1 MKPLQTIWLVTRRE
15 LVERGMKKAYLIG
28 TLIML
33 AVVVGLVVVPAM
45 LRDDGPQTF
54 RLGVVGAAPADFEPL
69 VSSSLPEDSELELTT
84 FEDREAAVA
93 AIEDEELDAAMVDRT
108 ELLADGDPDTALQ
121 LAVESALQVAA
132 VAEGL
137 ESVGVDAS
145 EAEDVLRPPTP
156 LATVDISGEDN
167 GGTSGA
173 GMAFAATILLFIG
186 IQGNGATLLSAALEE
201 KSSRVVEVLLSVAR
215 PWHLLAGKLL
225 ALSILALL
233 QLGLTVGAALS
244 ANAVVGAFELPAA
257 TGGVVGVGLL
267 MLVVGFLFYASL
279 YAVAGSMATSLEDA
293 QSTSGPLTIAVM
305 GAYFAAI
312 FVVLPNPD
320 GLVTR
325 ILTYVPPTAPFVV
338 PSRMAFGA
346 IPAWEVAASCVV
358 TLATTVVVVRLA
370 GRLYA
375 GTLLAG
381 NKMTWRDAWKAE
393 PVQ

>member
-1 MKPLQTIWLVTRRE
+1 MTPLQTIRLVTRRE
-15 LVERGMKKAYLIG
+15 LVERGLKKGYLIG
-28 TLIML
+28 TLVTIM
-33 AVVVGLVVVPAM
+33 VVVGLVVVPTL

-54 RLGVVGAAPADFEPL
+54 RLGLVGEAPANFEQL
-69 VSSSLPEDSELELTT
+69 VALALPEDSDLEVTV
-84 FEDREAAVA
+84 FDDRDAAVA
-93 AIEDEELDAAMVDRT
+93 GIENETVEAAMVDRT
-108 ELLADGDPDTALQ
+108 ELLADGSPDTALQ

-132 VAEGL
+132 VGEGL
-137 ESVGVDAS
+137 ESVGVDPA
-145 EAEDVLRPPTP
+145 AAADVLRPPAP
-156 LATVDISGEDN
+156 LATVDVSGETN
-167 GGTSGA
+167 GGASGA
-173 GMAFAATILLFIG
+173 GMAIAATILLFIG

-225 ALSILALL
+225 ALSILALV
-233 QLGLTVGAALS
+233 QLGLTVGAALG
-244 ANAVVGAFELPAA
+244 ANAVVGAFDIPAA

-279 YAVAGSMATSLEDA
+279 YAVAGLMATSLEDA
-293 QSTSGPLTIAVM
+293 QSTAGPLTFAVM

-325 ILTYVPPTAPFVV
+325 ILTYLPPTAPFVV

-346 IPAWEVAASCVV
+346 IPAWEVVASTVL
-358 TLATTVVVVRLA
+358 TLAATVVVVRIA
-370 GRLYA
+370 GRLYS

-381 NKMTWRDAWKAE
+381 NKMTWREAWKAE
-393 PVQ
+393 PVH

>member
-15 LVERGMKKAYLIG
+15 LVERGMKKSYLIG
-28 TLIML
+28 TLITI
-33 AVVVGLVVVPAM
+33 AVVVGLVVIPAL
-45 LRDDGPQTF
+45 LRDDGPKTF
-54 RLGVVGAAPADFEPL
+54 RLGVVGEAPANFEPL
-69 VSSSLPEDSELELTT
+69 VASALPVDSELELTT
-84 FEDREAAVA
+84 FEDRDAATT

-108 ELLADGDPDTALQ
+108 ELLADGDPDTTLQ

-132 VAEGL
+132 VGEGL

-145 EAEDVLRPPTP
+145 QAADVLRPPTP
-156 LATVDISGEDN
+156 LATVDVSGEAN
-167 GGTSGA
+167 GGTSGQ

-215 PWHLLAGKLL
+215 PWHLLAGKLI
-225 ALSILALL
+225 ALSILAFV
-233 QLGLTVGAALS
+233 QLGLTVGAALG
-244 ANAVVGAFELPAA
+244 ANAVVGAFDVPAA

-312 FVVLPNPD
+312 FVMLPNPD
-320 GLVTR
+320 GLVSR

-338 PSRMAFGA
+338 PGRMAFGV
-346 IPAWEVAASCVV
+346 IPAWEVALSCVV
-358 TLATTVVVVRLA
+358 TLVSTLLVVRLA

-375 GTLLAG
+375 GTLLSG
-381 NKMTWRDAWKAE
+381 NKMTWKDAWKAE
-393 PVQ
+393 PVH